1 MNAIL
6 TSTKNETF
14 KIFSKK
20 KYVFLFSISIFISIL
35 ASAINLVTDRSLGGP
50 ILNNAIIP
58 LTVLNLMSSL
68 VLPLFILMLTSD
80 LFSGE
85 LSDNTI
91 IMSLVRPI
99 TRNKLY
105 ISKILA
111 IGVSIFLLLLGT
123 FAISVIA
130 SFMGGDFSSCLI
142 KLPSNF
148 ITYAFAIVPMLL
160 IAIITA
166 FTAQFTKSGSLTVVI
181 MILASMLISAVSIIF
196 PEIMPFMPTS
206 YLSWYQ
212 NFSSTLNFSKI
223 INELLYI
230 LAYGIMFMFAGS
242 YMFHQKDV

>member
-6 TSTKNETF
+6 ASTKNETF

-20 KYVFLFSISIFISIL
+20 KYVFLFSSSILISIL
-35 ASAINLVTDRSLGGP
+35 VSAVNLLADRRLGGP
-50 ILNNAIIP
+50 ILNNGTIP
-58 LTVLNLMSSL
+58 ITVLNLMSSL

-85 LSDNTI
+85 FSDNSI

-111 IGVSIFLLLLGT
+111 VGVSIFLLLLGT
-123 FAISVIA
+123 FVISVIT
-130 SFMGGDFSSCLI
+130 SFMGGDLNSCLI

-181 MILASMLISAVSIIF
+181 MILASMIISTVSIIF

-212 NFSSTLNFSKI
+212 NFSSTLDFSKV

-230 LAYGIMFMFAGS
+230 LAYGIIFMFAGS
-242 YMFHQKDV
+242 YVFHQKDV